1 MKKMLLKLKIPLLLI
16 FSGILS
22 GLPLIYP
29 ELGALQ
35 WVSMIPMGMALIT
48 LAEGKK
54 ARLLGAYGLGMIFY
68 TCYYT
73 MVFHW
78 LLYLHPLNFS
88 EISNE
93 ASLAIAMLGCFGVA
107 FLQALFSA
115 VGFVVFV
122 AAARTKPVRRVPYL
136 MPVLMGAIW
145 AVAEWWQT
153 IGWWGMPWG
162 RIAIGQ
168 VSFSIFVRSASLF
181 GPYFISFIIVAFNLF
196 LALAIMKK
204 GLKRIA
210 IVASFSLLALNLALG
225 TAVTVSYAVSS
236 YFESDRTVTVAAAQ
250 GNIPSGHGLND
261 GNASK
266 LSIYRE
272 LTELAASE
280 GAEMI
285 VWSETAIPFDMLANK
300 YMTDQVRQI
309 AVENDITILVSAF
322 TKDEESGMRYNSLY
336 VINSDGEVGE
346 EVYHKQMLAPF
357 GEYVPLRDVFVAI
370 FPPLGDINMLKSDLK
385 AGEECVVLDSE
396 YGKVG
401 CGICFDSIYEN
412 VTLGA
417 TNNGAEIIV
426 MSTNF
431 SWFRDSRAL
440 NMQNAHC
447 RLRAIENGKYLVCS
461 ANTGISSIIDPL
473 GNVIDEVGVLE
484 DGYILSEVEMRD
496 GATLYSLIGN
506 TFVYI
511 CMSVPVLLLGAEI
524 FVNINKKKRSAIV

>member
-1 MKKMLLKLKIPLLLI
+1 MKKLLLKLKIPLLLI
-16 FSGILS
+16 FSGLLS
-22 GLPLIYP
+22 ALPLIYP
-29 ELGALQ
+29 QLGALQ
-35 WVSMIPMGMALIT
+35 WVSMIPMGIALIT

-54 ARLLGAYGLGMIFY
+54 ARLFGVYGLGMIFY
-68 TCYYT
+68 TCYYSL
-73 MVFHW
+73 VFHW

-88 EISNE
+88 EMSDE

-122 AAARTKPVRRVPYL
+122 AAARSEIVRKIPYL

-168 VSFSIFVRSASLF
+168 VSFSLLVRSASLF

-196 LALAIMKK
+196 LALAIVKK

-210 IVASFSLLALNLALG
+210 IVASFALFALNLALG
-225 TAVTVSYAVSS
+225 AAVTVTYTVTLS
-236 YFESDRTVTVAAAQ
+236 FKESDRTVTVSAAQ
-250 GNIPSGHGLND
+250 GNIPSGHSLNS

-272 LTELAASE
+272 LTEKAAAE

-285 VWSETAIPFDMLANK
+285 VWSETAIPFDMLSNE

-336 VINSDGEVGE
+336 VIDSNGEIGE

-357 GEYVPLRDVFVAI
+357 GEYVPLRDVFVTI
-370 FPPLGDINMLKSDLK
+370 FPPLGDINMLKSDFK
-385 AGEECVVLDSE
+385 AGEECVVLESE
-396 YGKVG
+396 HGKVG

-461 ANTGISSIIDPL
+461 ANTGISAIIDPL

-484 DGYILSEVEMRD
+484 NGYILSEVEMIE
-496 GATLYSLIGN
+496 GETLYSIIGN

-511 CMSVPVLLLGAEI
+511 CILVPIALFAIEI
-524 FVNINKKKRSAIV
+524 IVNIHKRRRA